1 MMQSPTTILQDV
13 HRSSSEPDHE
23 QSLLSPSFSYLY
35 NPHNTSV
42 SENAPA
48 QQPVQQPTPQ
58 STYQQLPDFPP
69 PVDANGNP
77 KDDLPF

>member
-1 MMQSPTTILQDV
+1 MASI
-13 HRSSSEPDHE
+13 RCYKIEARGG
-23 QSLLSPSFSYLY
+23 
-35 NPHNTSV
+35 V
-42 SENAPA
+42 SQPPQTAPA

-77 KDDLPF
+77 KDDLTLQRMIFDLKNEYLDEIWKEV